1 MDIPVNY
8 LFHLNYLENT
18 FKKKDVTSLDYGCG
32 DGKFVFYAN
41 NNGYN
46 FKGVDNYYEATSIDE
61 FEQSPAKKNISILSK
76 NGEIPFQ
83 NDTFDYIC
91 SEQVF
96 EHLQNL
102 DLVLVELNRVL
113 KENGKM
119 LHVFPF
125 IDYIKEGHYGIP
137 FFHWFKSDTILRR
150 VWTFAMYKAG
160 FGFHRK
166 KEKPFKQWYKEAS
179 DFIDNYCFYRTKKEF
194 YDICLKYFIVER
206 KGKDKLLFHLK
217 RKKPNILIKTILW
230 FIKWIPDKMITF
242 LMQKRGTVVLTMKK
256 KSGCKLPNSP
266 DNG

>member
-102 DLVLVELNRVL
+102 DL
-113 KENGKM
+113 
-119 LHVFPF
+119 
-125 IDYIKEGHYGIP
+125 
-137 FFHWFKSDTILRR
+137 
-150 VWTFAMYKAG
+150 
-160 FGFHRK
+160 
-166 KEKPFKQWYKEAS
+166 
-179 DFIDNYCFYRTKKEF
+179 
-194 YDICLKYFIVER
+194 
-206 KGKDKLLFHLK
+206 
-217 RKKPNILIKTILW
+217 
-230 FIKWIPDKMITF
+230 
-242 LMQKRGTVVLTMKK
+242 
-256 KSGCKLPNSP
+256 
-266 DNG
+266 